1 MFLVSSARTSL
12 RNARSVAL
20 LRSLNMPLMLTCS
33 CLFRGGAMSTL
44 SMDTDSTQSV
54 SVMKVRGRVDSET
67 TPEFEHALLQL
78 LGDNRNKIVLNLQAV
93 EFLSSAGLRAMV
105 KALKDAQKSGG
116 DVRLVSV
123 SEPIEGIL
131 LTVGMMQMFK
141 MFSTS
146 EEAA

>member
-1 MFLVSSARTSL
+1 
-12 RNARSVAL
+12 
-20 LRSLNMPLMLTCS
+20 
-33 CLFRGGAMSTL
+33 MSTL
-44 SMDTDSTQSV
+44 SIDTDNTKSV
-54 SVMKVRGRVDSET
+54 SVMKVKGRVDSDT

-116 DVRLVSV
+116 DVRLASV
-123 SEPIEGIL
+123 SQPIEVIL
-131 LTVGMMQMFK
+131 RTVGMLQMFK

-146 EEAA
+146 EEAAAGF